1 VLVYINRLII
11 ASTFRLGWCY
21 NSKYG
26 LLFICIKTRYTKIL
40 QTISIAQ
47 NILFRYLEYLLL
59 SLSMTTFKV
68 SVPEDKT
75 SFFLE
80 VLELIGAT
88 YESKE
93 NEFELTEE
101 QKQFLLSQNKLTV
114 EKCPATNLRFEEIK
128 KKNCP

>member
-1 VLVYINRLII
+1 
-11 ASTFRLGWCY
+11 
-21 NSKYG
+21 
-26 LLFICIKTRYTKIL
+26 
-40 QTISIAQ
+40 
-47 NILFRYLEYLLL
+47 
-59 SLSMTTFKV
+59 MTTFKV

-101 QKQFLLSQNKLTV
+101 QKQFLLSQNNIPL
-114 EKCPATNLRFEEIK
+114 ENCQSANLVFEELKIK
-128 KKNCP
+128 YGL